1 MYKKLLSGVLA
12 AAMVVGGAAYAA
24 QPQTAADAASAPK
37 PKYTFSMNGAS
48 KKVVGV
54 ARKGDT
60 ASGGTGKTKTGVL
73 PTANKKA
80 KLQYKKGKHGKALYI
95 SRTVGGKAAS
105 MGAELKGVKLG
116 NGSWTV
122 SSGFQLQRIHG
133 LITSLTLL
141 QSGHTVYQ
149 MERMISS
156 HGMVIRIKKVS
167 GQQTLQYQKENGHT
181 SHSL

>member
-60 ASGGTGKTKTGVL
+60 ASQRQVFY
-73 PTANKKA
+73 
-80 KLQYKKGKHGKALYI
+80 LQQTRK
-95 SRTVGGKAAS
+95 
-105 MGAELKGVKLG
+105 
-116 NGSWTV
+116 
-122 SSGFQLQRIHG
+122 
-133 LITSLTLL
+133 
-141 QSGHTVYQ
+141 QSFSIRKVN
-149 MERMISS
+149 MER
-156 HGMVIRIKKVS
+156 
-167 GQQTLQYQKENGHT
+167 LFT
-181 SHSL
+181 SQEQ

>member
-105 MGAELKGVKLG
+105 MGA
-116 NGSWTV
+116 
-122 SSGFQLQRIHG
+122 
-133 LITSLTLL
+133 
-141 QSGHTVYQ
+141 
-149 MERMISS
+149 
-156 HGMVIRIKKVS
+156 
-167 GQQTLQYQKENGHT
+167 
-181 SHSL
+181 